1 MKLQL
6 HIKTKVFILTGL
18 MMALLV
24 LPAGVISQPVVKIG
38 NYAGCINKEILIP
51 VEIRDFEDVGAITI
65 YIGVDTDN
73 IDYVGIENINDV
85 FSSGDFVGGIN
96 HEGQFISFNWFS
108 ATPAYL
114 ESGIMCDIRILF
126 KNEPVEFNFL
136 DNCEIARSDLSVID
150 DVEYIDGSLVEL
162 SSLTPDPVTQTI
174 TEGSLATIELPG
186 LSDGISCQ
194 WQENESG
201 NWINIID
208 APPYSGVQT
217 SKLSIQSVSAEMN
230 EGLYRCLLSNND
242 CSGGS
247 VESELFVILS
257 DVGELNGHNK
267 IAPMHV
273 YPNPFDEHL
282 SCIFNINVPSAELR
296 LIDTNGVIKNY
307 FKLGDVI
314 AGKVLSLQIDNTKTG
329 IYILQLFNNGKVI
342 NEMKVLRK

>member
-6 HIKTKVFILTGL
+6 HITTKVFILTGL

-24 LPAGVISQPVVKIG
+24 LPASVIGQPVVKIG
-38 NYAGCINKEILIP
+38 NYAGCTNTEILIP
-51 VEIRDFEDVGAITI
+51 VEIEDFEDVGAITI

-96 HEGQFISFNWFS
+96 LEGQFISFNWFS
-108 ATPAYL
+108 GTPAYL
-114 ESGIMCDIRILF
+114 ESGIMCEIRVLF
-126 KNEPVEFNFL
+126 KKETVEFNFL
-136 DNCEIARSDLSVID
+136 DNCEIARSNLTVID
-150 DVEYIDGSLVEL
+150 DVEYIDGTLVEL
-162 SSLTPDPVTQTI
+162 SSLTPDPVTQTAA
-174 TEGSLATIELPG
+174 EGSNATIELPG
-186 LSDGISCQ
+186 LPDGISCQ
-194 WQENESG
+194 WQESEDG
-201 NWINIID
+201 NWVNIID

-230 EGLYRCLLSNND
+230 EDLYRCLLSNGD
-242 CSGGS
+242 CSDGS
-247 VESELFVILS
+247 TVSELFIIPAG
-257 DVGELNGHNK
+257 VGELNGENK

-282 SCIFNINVPSAELR
+282 TCVFNINVSSAELR
-296 LIDTNGVIKNY
+296 IIDTNGVIKNY
-307 FKLGDVI
+307 YKLGDVI

-329 IYILQLFNNGKVI
+329 IYILQLFNNGKII